1 MFVLIGDNIKK
12 LRIRNGF
19 SLRSLADILCI
30 SHTAISKIEKGDLMP
45 SSEILIKISKAFN
58 VKVSEL
64 FKEPQKELE
73 IKEINY
79 RKSSKFTLK
88 NKGIVEEITKE
99 KLQKYLEVEDIIPY
113 KKNNNISIEQL
124 YFTINSLDEIEENV
138 VIVRDKLKL
147 GLDPIS
153 NMINLLEALGIIVI
167 FIDTIKGFD
176 GKEGLVNNKPFI
188 IVANDKPGDRQR
200 YNLAHELGHLIVKF
214 DNLDPEQVANY
225 FAGAFLIPRESLL
238 NDLGEKRKKLSLFE
252 LENLKRK
259 YKVSMQSIIFRA
271 HQLGI
276 INEYEK
282 TRLFKQFSMLGYRK
296 NEPVNIEKEETFKF
310 ENMICELVS
319 EGYIS
324 ESKAAEYLNIRTLEF
339 VEKYMGQRTND
350 IN

>member
-1 MFVLIGDNIKK
+1 MIGDNIKK

-99 KLQKYLEVEDIIPY
+99 KLQKYLEIEDIIPY

>member
-1 MFVLIGDNIKK
+1 MIGDNIKK

-296 NEPVNIEKEETFKF
+296 NEPVNIEREETFKF

>member
-1 MFVLIGDNIKK
+1 MIGDNIKK

>member
-1 MFVLIGDNIKK
+1 MIGDNIKK

-176 GKEGLVNNKPFI
+176 GKEGLVNNKPLI

>member
-1 MFVLIGDNIKK
+1 MIGDNIKK

-99 KLQKYLEVEDIIPY
+99 KLQKYLEIEDIIPY

-296 NEPVNIEKEETFKF
+296 KEPVNIEKEETFKF

>member
-1 MFVLIGDNIKK
+1 MIGDNVRKF
-12 LRIRNGF
+12 RIRNGF
-19 SLRSLADILCI
+19 SLRGLADVLRI
-30 SHTAISKIEKGDLMP
+30 SHTTVSKIEKGELIP
-45 SSEILIKISKAFN
+45 SSELLIKISKAFN

-64 FKEPQKELE
+64 FKEPKKELE

-99 KLQKYLEVEDIIPY
+99 KLQKYLEVEDIIPV
-113 KKNNNISIEQL
+113 KKNNNLSIENL
-124 YFTINSLDEIEENV
+124 GFTIDSLDEIEEE
-138 VIVRDKLKL
+138 VIILRDKLKL
-147 GLDPIS
+147 GLEPIS
-153 NMINLLEALGIIVI
+153 NMINLLESLGIIVI
-167 FIDTIKGFD
+167 FIDTINGFD

-200 YNLAHELGHLIVKF
+200 YNLAHELGHLLVKF

-225 FAGAFLIPRESLL
+225 FAGAFLIPKESLL
-238 NDLGEKRKKLSLFE
+238 NDLGEKRRKLSLFE

-259 YKVSMQSIIFRA
+259 YKVSMQSIIYRSY
-271 HQLGI
+271 QVGI
-276 INEYEK
+276 ISEGEK
-282 TRLFKQFSMLGYRK
+282 IRLFKQFSMLGYRK
-296 NEPVNIEKEETFKF
+296 DEPINIEKEETFKF

-339 VEKYMGQRTND
+339 VEKYMGQKAND

>member
-1 MFVLIGDNIKK
+1 MIGDNIKK

-167 FIDTIKGFD
+167 FINTIKGFD

>member
-1 MFVLIGDNIKK
+1 MIGDNIKK

-124 YFTINSLDEIEENV
+124 YFTINSLDEIEENI

>member
-1 MFVLIGDNIKK
+1 M
-12 LRIRNGF
+12 
-19 SLRSLADILCI
+19 
-30 SHTAISKIEKGDLMP
+30 
-45 SSEILIKISKAFN
+45 
-58 VKVSEL
+58 
-64 FKEPQKELE
+64 
-73 IKEINY
+73 
-79 RKSSKFTLK
+79 
-88 NKGIVEEITKE
+88 
-99 KLQKYLEVEDIIPY
+99 
-113 KKNNNISIEQL
+113 
-124 YFTINSLDEIEENV
+124 DEIEENV